1 MKNTISIIT
10 LGIFLFTIVSCKKD
24 SDSPTTTTQKG
35 FLEVSIDGQKYTK
48 EKDFGIITQMG
59 QSQLCDGKT
68 GVGTYHIYIGSS
80 RFNLTTTL
88 VHFRNQSDFA
98 SSKSGNFQ
106 LTDDWIYSNMSGTK
120 ICNLAL
126 EVKLEDNSE
135 ISKIVSNPIH
145 TVKSINKH
153 SEDNSKVQYIVEG
166 TFSGNYR
173 NKSNVTYP
181 VSGSYRVLV
190 QVLK

>member
-1 MKNTISIIT
+1 
-10 LGIFLFTIVSCKKD
+10 
-24 SDSPTTTTQKG
+24 
-35 FLEVSIDGQKYTK
+35 
-48 EKDFGIITQMG
+48 
-59 QSQLCDGKT
+59 
-68 GVGTYHIYIGSS
+68 
-80 RFNLTTTL
+80 
-88 VHFRNQSDFA
+88 
-98 SSKSGNFQ
+98 
-106 LTDDWIYSNMSGTK
+106 MSGTK